1 MTTLKKIYYYVLI
14 IIENLLVESTLD
26 IPKSSFEAC
35 CMVLG
40 SAAMGFI
47 GGTISG
53 VILSDFVSSVVKW
66 LTECPADSVVAYFV
80 LHGILPFALLG
91 GLISSA
97 LLYCFVRIVG
107 VYIVEVIIALP
118 ESSIET
124 CFMVLVSAAMGFIG
138 GTISGVILSCFDIV
152 STTSSAASVVADLP
166 VSEDLLKQFEADL
179 YGTPEAQ
186 KQAALA
192 KKGPSISTVLAILGL
207 SAMAFIGVALKVY
220 HP

>member
-14 IIENLLVESTLD
+14 IIENLLVESTLY

-40 SAAMGFI
+40 
-47 GGTISG
+47 
-53 VILSDFVSSVVKW
+53 
-66 LTECPADSVVAYFV
+66 
-80 LHGILPFALLG
+80 
-91 GLISSA
+91 
-97 LLYCFVRIVG
+97 
-107 VYIVEVIIALP
+107 
-118 ESSIET
+118 
-124 CFMVLVSAAMGFIG
+124 SAAMGFIG